1 MTRSPSTRV
10 IGPGFLGVIESH
22 ALSLGG
28 ETMLAEKF
36 ILLLEALLKSDQY
49 PNDGSV
55 RVKSQTP
62 HVPIELPKRMMSHG
76 L

>member
-1 MTRSPSTRV
+1 
-10 IGPGFLGVIESH
+10 
-22 ALSLGG
+22 
-28 ETMLAEKF
+28 MLAEKF

-62 HVPIELPKRMMSHG
+62 HVPIELPKTRMSHG